1 MRLAAT
7 RNLLKV
13 WGFVFVLCAGLG
25 LLGWSGS
32 GYPLLSS
39 VVFCSLLATAAAYWY
54 ADRVVMGM
62 VGARELAFAEAPL
75 VHSTLAR
82 ASARANV
89 AEPKLYVIRDG
100 HPLAFA
106 AGRGP
111 RGRRSR
117 CRADSSALRRRRAR
131 RRARAE
137 LAHVR
142 AGDVVTQEG
151 VVVFAS
157 TLVEATR
164 IGGSSSGCC
173 SSCSGRSLRRPIH
186 LLLSPKREYAAD
198 RFAAELCESPHG
210 LADALLRLEL
220 AGELIEFR
228 ANPATEPLYTINPF
242 EPTGLAAMFAT
253 HPPTEERVRRL
264 RRARPRLAREAPG
277 RLATVIG

>member
-7 RNLLKV
+7 RNLLKA
-13 WGFVFVLCAGLG
+13 WAFVLVLCAGLG
-25 LLGWSGS
+25 LLGWAGG

-39 VVFCSLLATAAAYWY
+39 VVFCSLLATMAAYWY
-54 ADRVVMGM
+54 ADRIVMGM
-62 VGARELAFAEAPL
+62 VGARELALAEAPL
-75 VHSTLAR
+75 VHSTLERLA
-82 ASARANV
+82 ARANV
-89 AEPKLYVIRDG
+89 VKPKLYVIPDG
-100 HPLAFA
+100 HPRAFA

-111 RGRRSR
+111 RGSAIAVSR
-117 CRADSSALRRRRAR
+117 GLLGAAPPAELEGVLAH
-131 RRARAE
+131 E

-142 AGDVVTQEG
+142 ARDVVTQEG

-164 IGGSSSGCC
+164 IGGFFQRFLLFVLG
-173 SSCSGRSLRRPIH
+173 PIAAAPVH

-264 RRARPRLAREAPG
+264 RELDPDWREKLRAA
-277 RLATVIG
+277 